1 MTPRSFVAA
10 LFALALPAHA
20 ATLAVT
26 PANPTPAD
34 TIVVEMV
41 DAPACSSI
49 APNAIEMT
57 DGRVIRV
64 HYNDG
69 TNIRCLVA
77 TGPVKATAGR
87 LPAGTYRIEFVPNL
101 GAAQGAGAATTVT
114 VTNPTG
120 QLDDPP
126 FDNFSG
132 QYVTDTM
139 GEGVVV
145 VQSGKTAFVTF
156 LYVRPDGGTGWA
168 VMPNARWG
176 ADANFAMRFFGEIW
190 RPEPS
195 GGAPG
200 TGRLTA
206 MIGFGSFY
214 PGGIFDQARIETH
227 IPEMQSRTLTRHRF

>member
-1 MTPRSFVAA
+1 MTPRSLVAS
-10 LFALALPAHA
+10 LLALALPAHA

-77 TGPVKATAGR
+77 TGPVKAPVGA

-101 GAAQGAGAATTVT
+101 GAAQGAGAATNVT

-120 QLDDPP
+120 QPDDPP

-132 QYVTDTM
+132 QYATGRY

-145 VQSGKTAFVTF
+145 VQSGKIAFVTF
-156 LYVRPDGGTGWA
+156 LYLRADGASSWA
-168 VMPNARWG
+168 VMPDARWG
-176 ADANFAMRFFGEIW
+176 PDEGGGMRFFGEIW
-190 RPEPS
+190 ALLPS
-195 GGAPG
+195 GTAPR
-200 TGRLTA
+200 TGQLTA
-206 MIGFGSFY
+206 KLGYGSFY
-214 PGGIFDQARIETH
+214 PSGVFDQARIETH